1 LVSLTSELVA
11 ENLELQNS
19 GRLLERY
26 T

>member
-19 GRLLERY
+19 GRLLEWY